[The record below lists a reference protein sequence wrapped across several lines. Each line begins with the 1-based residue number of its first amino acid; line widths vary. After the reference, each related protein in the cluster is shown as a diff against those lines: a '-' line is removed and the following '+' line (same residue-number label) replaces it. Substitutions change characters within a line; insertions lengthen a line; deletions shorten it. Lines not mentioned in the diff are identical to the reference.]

1 MKLPEQASVLIVP
14 GLRDHVADHW
24 QTHLQAD
31 LPDAHTVPPLQE
43 NGLSCAAR
51 MDTIDAAL
59 ARVDGPVI
67 LVAHSAGCLTAVHWA
82 RRAGAAAAGKVQGA
96 LLVTPP
102 DLDAPA
108 WPAKYPSPELLARH
122 GWKPMPRTPLPF
134 PSIVAASDDDPLA
147 SLAAV
152 RAMAAGWGSRLVEL
166 GEVGHMNPASGF
178 GPWPMAHEF
187 IALLRKA

>member
-1 MKLPEQASVLIVP
+1 MSKTEQATVLIVP

-24 QTHLQAD
+24 QTLLQAD
-31 LPDAHTVPPLQE
+31 LPEAHSLPPLRE
-43 NGLSCAAR
+43 NGLSCSAR
-51 MDTIDAAL
+51 MDAIDEAL
-59 ARVDGPVI
+59 ARIDGPVI
-67 LVAHSAGCLTAVHWA
+67 LVAHSAGCLTTVHWA
-82 RRAGAAAAGKVQGA
+82 LRTGAAAAARVQGA

-102 DLDAPA
+102 DLDAV
-108 WPAKYPSPELLARH
+108 WPSRYPSPAILADM
-122 GWKPMPRTPLPF
+122 GWSPLPRLPL

-178 GPWPMAHEF
+178 GAWPMAHEF
-187 IALLRKA
+187 IALLRMG